1 MQASPLPNSMGPY
14 RYAFGID
21 HKQRPNVVAVPFP
34 ADYTADC
41 SSCGRALRGEMI
53 NLVEGAENKAW
64 LLSMCDPC
72 LSFAER
78 HGRLYRS
85 YVGFVNGIKRL
96 KALGEGREAARKKRR
111 EEEEQKVSSDV
122 EDVYDK

>member
-1 MQASPLPNSMGPY
+1 MGPY

-85 YVGFVNGIKRL
+85 YFGFVNGVKRL
-96 KALGEGREAARKKRR
+96 RGLGEGSRKKRR
-111 EEEEQKVSSDV
+111 EEEQKAPSDV
-122 EDVYDK
+122 EDI